1 MNSVDVRVMNEQGR
15 QISFLQSVDE
25 NIQLESLRE
34 LIEKR
39 SEALNASYEFIYRN
53 VPISAKQ
60 EKIVQL
66 IQVASTSE
74 SNRLEIYVRFR
85 QKRPISPKIES
96 TADTGTRKQQRLEK
110 KPSEQGRTQT
120 KGNKVRVFTDEEID
134 RTSISVFE
142 REKRIFWNSLAA
154 KLEEHPIYSSWSVQ
168 EKHGILDTEWTLK
181 FTELLKVEA
190 DKKLVGEG
198 KLDEHQS
205 SISSSIARNVDNL
218 QKSDFERM
226 TCYNRIERLN
236 KVTVK
241 TDEIK
246 KSIQNEEKR
255 LHELFSKLKLSQ
267 ASLSK
272 CLRERASEEI
282 KDDSSACDDNFVVED
297 LSLTQEQIHE
307 IAIQTKAEDEITSD

>member
-1 MNSVDVRVMNEQGR
+1 MNEQGR

-60 EKIVQL
+60 EKIVRL

-74 SNRLEIYVRFR
+74 SNRLEIYFRFR

-110 KPSEQGRTQT
+110 NPSEQGRTQT

-190 DKKLVGEG
+190 DKKMVGEG
-198 KLDEHQS
+198 KFDEHQS
-205 SISSSIARNVDNL
+205 CIARNVDNL

-246 KSIQNEEKR
+246 KSIQNEEKH

-272 CLRERASEEI
+272 CLNRERAPEEI